1 MFHKAT
7 IELIEKPSKGKRL
20 IRNWRPISLLNVDL
34 KIKSKALA
42 VRLKKV
48 LPFLISPGEIT
59 FVDSRFIIESGR
71 LMADIIEIKNLG
83 HRGWFISN

>member
-1 MFHKAT
+1 MFHKAP
-7 IELIEKPSKGKRL
+7 IELIEKPNKGKRL
-20 IRNWRPISLLNVDL
+20 IQNWRPISVLNVDL

-48 LPFLISPGEIT
+48 LPFLISPRETT

-71 LMADIIEIKNLG
+71 LMADLIEIKNLG
-83 HRGWFISN
+83 HRG